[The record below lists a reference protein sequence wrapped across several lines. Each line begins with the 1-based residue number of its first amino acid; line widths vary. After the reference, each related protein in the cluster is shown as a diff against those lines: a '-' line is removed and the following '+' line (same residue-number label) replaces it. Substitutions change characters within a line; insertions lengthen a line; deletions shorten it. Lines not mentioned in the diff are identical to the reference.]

1 MTMLDSPAL
10 AGAQRTGATPWC
22 LFTAELMKIR
32 TTRTWRWFGLAVL
45 LVTGWAL
52 LRNGVSHYYQP
63 RPAYAGKDAIAADMM
78 TSGQFLGVLF
88 AMLLGVLVLTNEF
101 HHHIAAATFMANPHR
116 GRVIAAKLAAAGCFA
131 ALFWLAST
139 MINLVVTPIYLR
151 SEDISVPLTDAP
163 VVRAVLFNLLAF
175 LLWSAL
181 GLGLGAAVRSQ
192 VGAVVAG
199 VIIYLVGAAAAE
211 IAVNLLHAVYPHDW
225 VLGAP
230 VLAPAVASL
239 ILVTPGPAFAHAPPP
254 WAGLLVLIG
263 YTAMFTIVGSAR
275 IRRLDL
281 T

>member
-1 MTMLDSPAL
+1 MTTLDSPAL
-10 AGAQRTGATPWC
+10 VGAHRTGATAWC

-32 TTRTWRWFGLAVL
+32 TTRTWWCFGMAVV
-45 LVTGWAL
+45 LVTAWAL
-52 LRNGVSHYYQP
+52 LRNGVSHHYEP
-63 RPAYAGKDAIAADMM
+63 RPSHAGKDAIAADMM

-88 AMLLGVLVLTNEF
+88 AMLFGVLVLTNEF
-101 HHHIAAATFMANPHR
+101 DHRIAAATFMANPHR

-151 SEDISVPLTDAP
+151 AQDSTVPLTDTP
-163 VVRAVLFNLLAF
+163 VIRAVLFNLLAF

-192 VGAVVAG
+192 TGAVVAG
-199 VIIYLVGAAAAE
+199 VIIYLGGAAAAE

-225 VLGAP
+225 VLDAP

-239 ILVTPGPAFAHAPPP
+239 ILVTPGQVFAHAPPP

-263 YTAMFTIVGSAR
+263 YAVMFTVVGAAR
-275 IRRLDL
+275 IRRLDVV
-281 T
+281 